1 MHSLQTTF
9 ATAAGEAAWE
19 ERLRAL
25 FEARELAQAEAIL
38 RIALIES
45 GGEMMRLCRDASL
58 SKVEIS
64 GWDELVEAVKN
75 HEGEPITGATIAIGN
90 EADLAF
96 EKGTQHRPY
105 LVLGLYTD
113 DAWGWSSAS
122 VEQALA
128 QCREESPDWAGWDE
142 DIEAFLEIDGLDP
155 LNTLLVHHKQRH
167 FIRDE
172 AESIS
177 APLRY
182 VEFVLGCWWRALRFH
197 QAVAVQLDT
206 HGLAGAIPVVSGLI
220 ELRPEVVAVHWPV
233 VRQVPAA
240 KAPEMAEDEDEDEA
254 EERESAEP
262 NLTRF
267 NLIQRGRFVAD
278 EDASPTGTVLRRRI
292 EVSEENDD
300 SLAETPGLMRRLL
313 GRG

>member
-9 ATAAGEAAWE
+9 ASAAGELAWE
-19 ERLRAL
+19 AHLRTL
-25 FEARELAQAEAIL
+25 FETRELAQAEQIL
-38 RIALIES
+38 RAALIES
-45 GGEMMRLCRDASL
+45 GGQMMQLCRSASL
-58 SKVEIS
+58 SAVEIS
-64 GWDELVEAVKN
+64 GWDELAEAVKH

-122 VEQALA
+122 VEDALT
-128 QCREESPDWAGWDE
+128 QCHSESPGWAGWDE
-142 DIEAFLEIDGLDP
+142 DIEAFLEIEGLDA
-155 LNTLLVHHKQRH
+155 LNTALVHHKQRH
-167 FIRDE
+167 FIREPGE
-172 AESIS
+172 AAP

-206 HGLAGAIPVVSGLI
+206 HGLAGAIPVISGLI

-233 VRQVPAA
+233 VRQVPSA
-240 KAPEMAEDEDEDEA
+240 KAPEVNFADDEDEV
-254 EERESAEP
+254 EEEEETSS
-262 NLTRF
+262 NLSRF
-267 NLIQRGRFVAD
+267 NLIQRGRLVVD
-278 EDASPTGTVLRRRI
+278 EAEGPTGSVLRRRI
-292 EVSEENDD
+292 EVSEE
-300 SLAETPGLMRRLL
+300 SAEVPEAPGLMRRLL

>member
-19 ERLRAL
+19 AHLRDL
-25 FEARELAQAEAIL
+25 FEARELAKAEAIL
-38 RIALIES
+38 RAALIES
-45 GGEMMRLCRDASL
+45 GGEMMRLCREASL
-58 SKVEIS
+58 SSVEIS
-64 GWDELVEAVKN
+64 GWDELAEAVKN
-75 HEGEPITGATIAIGN
+75 HEGDPITGATIAIGN

-96 EKGTQHRPY
+96 EKGLQHRPY

-122 VEQALA
+122 AQDALA
-128 QCREESPDWAGWDE
+128 QCRSENPEWAGWDE
-142 DIEAFLEIDGLDP
+142 DIEAFLEIDGLDA
-155 LNTLLVHHKQRH
+155 LNTALVHHKQRH
-167 FIRDE
+167 FIRE
-172 AESIS
+172 EGETAP

-182 VEFVLGCWWRALRFH
+182 VEFVIGCWWRALRFH
-197 QAVAVQLDT
+197 QAVAVQLDK
-206 HGLAGAIPVVSGLI
+206 HGLAGAIPVISGLI

-233 VRQVPAA
+233 VRQVPAT
-240 KAPEMAEDEDEDEA
+240 KSPEAAEQNDDA
-254 EERESAEP
+254 EEVESASP

-267 NLIQRGRFVAD
+267 NLIQRGRLVAD
-278 EDASPTGTVLRRRI
+278 EAEGPTGTVLRRRI

-300 SLAETPGLMRRLL
+300 AAVEVPGLMRRLL

>member
-9 ATAAGEAAWE
+9 ATAAGEVAWE
-19 ERLRAL
+19 AALRDL
-25 FEARELAQAEAIL
+25 FEARELAKTEAIL
-38 RIALIES
+38 RAALIES
-45 GGEMMRLCRDASL
+45 GGEMMRLCRSASL
-58 SKVEIS
+58 SAVEIS
-64 GWDELVEAVKN
+64 GWDELAEAVKN

-113 DAWGWSSAS
+113 HAWNWSSAS
-122 VEQALA
+122 AQDVLA
-128 QCREESPDWAGWDE
+128 QCRTDSPDWAGWDE
-142 DIEAFLEIDGLDP
+142 DIEAFLEIDGLDV
-155 LNTLLVHHKQRH
+155 LNTALVHHKQRH
-167 FIRDE
+167 FIREEGE
-172 AESIS
+172 AAP

-197 QAVAVQLDT
+197 QAVAVQLDA
-206 HGLAGAIPVVSGLI
+206 HGLAGAIPVISGLI

-233 VRQVPAA
+233 VRQVPVA
-240 KAPEMAEDEDEDEA
+240 KTPEAVEQDDEA
-254 EERESAEP
+254 EGFEIATP

-267 NLIQRGRFVAD
+267 NLIQRGRLVVD

-292 EVSEENDD
+292 EVSEEGEDV
-300 SLAETPGLMRRLL
+300 AVEAPGLMRRLL

>member
-19 ERLRAL
+19 AALRDL
-25 FEARELAQAEAIL
+25 FEARELAKAEAIL
-38 RIALIES
+38 RAALIES
-45 GGEMMRLCRDASL
+45 GGEMMRLCREASL
-58 SKVEIS
+58 SVVEIS
-64 GWDELVEAVKN
+64 GWDELAEAVKN

-90 EADLAF
+90 ETDLAF
-96 EKGTQHRPY
+96 EKGLQHRPY

-113 DAWGWSSAS
+113 DAWSWSSAS
-122 VEQALA
+122 IEDALT
-128 QCREESPDWAGWDE
+128 QCHSESPGWAGWDE
-142 DIEAFLEIDGLDP
+142 DIEAFLEIDGLDA
-155 LNTLLVHHKQRH
+155 LNTALVHHKQRH
-167 FIRDE
+167 FIREDGE
-172 AESIS
+172 TEP

-206 HGLAGAIPVVSGLI
+206 HGLAGAIPVISGLI

-240 KAPEMAEDEDEDEA
+240 KAPEAVELDGDA
-254 EERESAEP
+254 EEIETASP

-278 EDASPTGTVLRRRI
+278 EEVSPTGSVLRRRI
-292 EVSEENDD
+292 ETSDAADEV
-300 SLAETPGLMRRLL
+300 AEAPGLMRRLL

>member
-9 ATAAGEAAWE
+9 AAAAGELAWE

-25 FEARELAQAEAIL
+25 FEARELAQVEQIL
-38 RIALIES
+38 RAALIES

-58 SKVEIS
+58 SVVEIM
-64 GWDELVEAVKN
+64 GWDELAEAVRS

-96 EKGTQHRPY
+96 EKGTPHRPY

-113 DAWGWSSAS
+113 ASWGWSSAS
-122 VEQALA
+122 SGEALA
-128 QCREESPDWAGWDE
+128 QCRSENPDWAGWDE
-142 DIEAFLEIDGLDP
+142 DIEAFLEIDGLDA
-155 LNTLLVHHKQRH
+155 LNTALIHHKQRH
-167 FIRDE
+167 FIREEGE
-172 AESIS
+172 AAP

-182 VEFVLGCWWRALRFH
+182 VEFVLGSWWRALRFH
-197 QAVAVQLDT
+197 QAVAVQLDA
-206 HGLAGAIPVVSGLI
+206 HGLAGAIPVISGLI

-233 VRQVPAA
+233 VRQVPSV
-240 KAPEMAEDEDEDEA
+240 KAPEADSEEADDEADEA
-254 EERESAEP
+254 ESATS

-267 NLIQRGRFVAD
+267 NLIQRGRLVVD
-278 EDASPTGTVLRRRI
+278 EAEGPTGSVLRRRI
-292 EVSEENDD
+292 ESSEE
-300 SLAETPGLMRRLL
+300 LAEVAEAPGLMRRLL

>member
-19 ERLRAL
+19 AQLRDL
-25 FEARELAQAEAIL
+25 FEARELAKAEAIL
-38 RIALIES
+38 RAALIES

-58 SKVEIS
+58 SSVEIS
-64 GWDELVEAVKN
+64 GWDELAEAVKN
-75 HEGEPITGATIAIGN
+75 HEGDPITGATIAIGN

-96 EKGTQHRPY
+96 EKGLQHRPY

-122 VEQALA
+122 AQDALA
-128 QCREESPDWAGWDE
+128 QCRSENPEWAGWDE
-142 DIEAFLEIDGLDP
+142 DIEAFLEIDGLDA
-155 LNTLLVHHKQRH
+155 LNTALVHHKQRH
-167 FIRDE
+167 FIRE
-172 AESIS
+172 EGETAP

-182 VEFVLGCWWRALRFH
+182 VEFVIGCWWRALRFH
-197 QAVAVQLDT
+197 QAVAVQLDK
-206 HGLAGAIPVVSGLI
+206 HGLAGAIPVISGLI

-233 VRQVPAA
+233 VRQVPAS
-240 KAPEMAEDEDEDEA
+240 KSPEAAEQNDDA
-254 EERESAEP
+254 EEVESASP

-267 NLIQRGRFVAD
+267 NLIQRGRLVAD
-278 EDASPTGTVLRRRI
+278 EAEGPTGTVLRRRI

-300 SLAETPGLMRRLL
+300 AAVEVPGLMRRLL

>member
-9 ATAAGEAAWE
+9 ATAAGELAWE

-25 FEARELAQAEAIL
+25 FEARELAEAEQIL
-38 RIALIES
+38 RTALIES

-58 SKVEIS
+58 SAVQIS
-64 GWDELVEAVKN
+64 GWDELVEAVNN

-96 EKGTQHRPY
+96 EKGAQHRPY

-122 VEQALA
+122 VEDALA
-128 QCREESPDWAGWDE
+128 QCGSESPDWAGWDE
-142 DIEAFLEIDGLDP
+142 DIEAFLEIDGLDA
-155 LNTLLVHHKQRH
+155 LNTALVHHKQRH
-167 FIRDE
+167 FIRE
-172 AESIS
+172 EGEVAP

-197 QAVAVQLDT
+197 QAVAVQLDA
-206 HGLAGAIPVVSGLI
+206 HRLAGAIPVISGLI

-233 VRQVPAA
+233 VRQVPSA
-240 KAPEMAEDEDEDEA
+240 KAPAAARDEAEDEIEEA
-254 EERESAEP
+254 ESATP

-267 NLIQRGRFVAD
+267 NLIQRGRLIVD
-278 EDASPTGTVLRRRI
+278 EAEGPTGSVLRRRI
-292 EVSEENDD
+292 EVSEE
-300 SLAETPGLMRRLL
+300 SAEPAEAPGLMRRLL